1 MGWELISWRDSLC
14 KSMVSNNPKFLQAA
28 ALAGLCVVAIS
39 WSQAPQIRAPF
50 IADLV
55 NTIPGM
61 LAGLGV
67 MVVIVER
74 ATEVVV
80 NATRSEDKVIQTR
93 LDAAIQENDP
103 TNQTKL
109 TERLLEYKAGTE
121 RLSLLV
127 GLTLGVLLASSG
139 ISILSQ
145 IIEIKN
151 AVPVNLQLRRL
162 VDIILTAG
170 LLAGSSQ
177 SFHEIFSNNIRRAV
191 TGGQAQPIP
200 PQQ

>member
-1 MGWELISWRDSLC
+1 MF
-14 KSMVSNNPKFLQAA
+14 SNNPKFLQAA
-28 ALAGLCVVAIS
+28 ALAGLCVAIIS
-39 WSQAPQIRAPF
+39 WSKAPEIRAPF

-61 LAGLGV
+61 LAGLSV

-93 LDAAIQENDP
+93 LDAAIQANNP
-103 TNQTKL
+103 TEQGKQR
-109 TERLLEYKAGTE
+109 ERLLEYKAGTE
-121 RLSLLV
+121 RLSLLI
-127 GLTLGVLLASSG
+127 GLTLGVLLACSG

-145 IIEIKN
+145 VIDIKK
-151 AVPVNLQLRRL
+151 AVPMNLQLRRAI
-162 VDIILTAG
+162 DIILTAG
-170 LLAGSSQ
+170 LLAGTSQ
-177 SFHEIFSNNIRRAV
+177 SFHEVFSNNIRRAV
-191 TGGQAQPIP
+191 TGSQGQPLT

>member
-1 MGWELISWRDSLC
+1 
-14 KSMVSNNPKFLQAA
+14 MVSNNPKFLQAA
-28 ALAGLCVVAIS
+28 ALAGLCVVTIS
-39 WSQAPQIRAPF
+39 WSKAPEIRAPF

-55 NTIPGM
+55 NMIPGM

-80 NATRSEDKVIQTR
+80 NATRSEDKVIQAR

-103 TNQTKL
+103 TNQAKL

-127 GLTLGVLLASSG
+127 GLALGVLLASSG

-145 IIEIKN
+145 IIDIKE
-151 AVPVNLQLRRL
+151 AIPVNLQLRRL

>member
-1 MGWELISWRDSLC
+1 MFF
-14 KSMVSNNPKFLQAA
+14 NNPKFLQAA
-28 ALAGLCVVAIS
+28 SLAGLCLVAIS
-39 WSQAPQIRAPF
+39 WSQAPEIRAPF

-67 MVVIVER
+67 TVVIVER

-80 NATRSEDKVIQTR
+80 NATRSEDKVIQAR
-93 LDAAIQENDP
+93 IDAAIKGNDP
-103 TNQTKL
+103 ANQVKL

-127 GLTLGVLLASSG
+127 GLALGVLLASSG
-139 ISILSQ
+139 ISVLSQ
-145 IIEIKN
+145 VIDIEKAI
-151 AVPVNLQLRRL
+151 PRNLSLRRL
-162 VDIILTAG
+162 VDIVLTAG

-191 TGGQAQPIP
+191 TGGQTLPIP

>member
-1 MGWELISWRDSLC
+1 MAARIILDDTC
-14 KSMVSNNPKFLQAA
+14 KIMPTNNTKFLQSA
-28 ALAGLCVVAIS
+28 ALLGLGVVAIS
-39 WSQAPQIRAPF
+39 WSQAPEIRAPF

-55 NTIPGM
+55 STIPGM

-80 NATRSEDKVIQTR
+80 NATRSEDRLIQAR
-93 LDAAIQENDP
+93 LDAAIQANNATE
-103 TNQTKL
+103 QWKQR
-109 TERLLEYKAGTE
+109 ERLLDYKAGTE
-121 RLSLLV
+121 RLSLLI
-127 GLTLGVLLASSG
+127 GLALGVLLASSG

-145 IIEIKN
+145 VIDLKK

-162 VDIILTAG
+162 VDIVLTAG

-177 SFHEIFSNNIRRAV
+177 SFHEVFSNNIRRAV
-191 TGGQAQPIP
+191 TGSQVASLP

>member
-1 MGWELISWRDSLC
+1 MAARIIVDDTC
-14 KSMVSNNPKFLQAA
+14 KIMPTNNTKFLQSA
-28 ALAGLCVVAIS
+28 ALLGLGVVAIS
-39 WSQAPQIRAPF
+39 WSQAPEIRAPF

-55 NTIPGM
+55 STIPGM

-80 NATRSEDKVIQTR
+80 NATRSEDRLIQAR
-93 LDAAIQENDP
+93 LDAAIQANNATE
-103 TNQTKL
+103 QWKQR
-109 TERLLEYKAGTE
+109 ERLLDCKAGTE
-121 RLSLLV
+121 RLSLLI
-127 GLTLGVLLASSG
+127 GLALGVLLASSG

-145 IIEIKN
+145 VIDLKK

-162 VDIILTAG
+162 VDIVLTAG

-177 SFHEIFSNNIRRAV
+177 SFHEVFSNNIRRAV
-191 TGGQAQPIP
+191 TGSQVASLP